1 MRWCLNLRL
10 QENLKLGACLGLERN
25 EALLDPVHVL
35 VEDVDPDG
43 QFIHFVFDD
52 IDAIGR
58 RGSHDDDGS
67 IVMSRSQEIV
77 TSHASPNATGPIQSR
92 GADKLE

>member
-1 MRWCLNLRL
+1 LNLRL

-25 EALLDPVHVL
+25 EALLEPVHFL
-35 VEDVDPDG
+35 VEDVAPDG

-58 RGSHDDDGS
+58 RGSPDDDGS
-67 IVMSRSQEIV
+67 IVRSGPQETRDFSRFAELEW
-77 TSHASPNATGPIQSR
+77 PNSVER
-92 GADKLE
+92 CR